1 MPRRRTPP
9 PHAQRGEFT
18 IARIV
23 LLCLILMLMLVVP
36 AWWSKDRNNKADA
49 REAAE
54 RALSAGPAP
63 SAPAAAVHV
72 NDPDRFG
79 LTFGWVA
86 APTPDQLHASC
97 HGEPREVGNPHRN
110 SCNPYA
116 GDTSC
121 RTELPLLCA
130 RRSPGEPAMALGT
143 SSRVVGFLLT
153 SREAGDAQ
161 CAKDL
166 GTGWQM
172 ASFHGGGG
180 WEMRGARPNAVAIE
194 SQRRAWVFIGDQRGN
209 CWDTPP

>member
-1 MPRRRTPP
+1 MQRRRTPP
-9 PHAQRGEFT
+9 PRAQRGA

-23 LLCLILMLMLVVP
+23 WVCLVLMLMLVVP

-49 REAAE
+49 RNAAA
-54 RALSAGPAP
+54 RALKPGPAP
-63 SAPAAAVHV
+63 SAPSAAAHV

-86 APTPDQLHASC
+86 TPTPDQLHVSC
-97 HGEPREVGNPHRN
+97 HGEPREVGNPLRDG
-110 SCNPYA
+110 CNPYA

-121 RTELPLLCA
+121 RTELPLLCTQP
-130 RRSPGEPAMALGT
+130 SPGEPAMALGT

-153 SREAGDAQ
+153 SREAADAQ

-166 GTGWQM
+166 GAGWQM
-172 ASFHGGGG
+172 ASIRDGGG

-194 SQRRAWVFIGDQRGN
+194 SQRRAWVFIADQRGN
-209 CWDTPP
+209 CWDAPP